1 MKRMTAMLLA
11 IIMIVGLLASCG
23 NTGGAAGGGASTNAG
38 GEGQSANPL
47 GDYPNK
53 NIEVVLCHGPGSP
66 LDAIEQMCFD
76 FVEKDLGFGK
86 SFTLSNREGSSGEVG
101 LTYVQDQP
109 HDGYTLVEYQSA
121 HVTLD
126 TTRAGAIDFSHKDFK
141 PIVSF
146 YNDVGCFFVSGSRKD
161 EFPDLQSVVEA
172 AKANPG
178 KITVACSGPTSSS
191 GRLVK
196 ALERMTGA
204 QFQMVSVNNGTER
217 NSMLIGGHVD
227 IVCDQICDSAAL
239 VKDGSMSILAVSW
252 DEPLADY
259 PDVPTFKEQGY
270 DIVQGFS
277 IASLACPAD
286 IPDEIYSALVESFKK
301 ALEDPDIQAKGEEL
315 GLPLEYIEPEE
326 LAAIWDNIYAQNE
339 EEWAV
344 EPWL

>member
-1 MKRMTAMLLA
+1 M
-11 IIMIVGLLASCG
+11 
-23 NTGGAAGGGASTNAG
+23 
-38 GEGQSANPL
+38 
-47 GDYPNK
+47 
-53 NIEVVLCHGPGSP
+53 HG
-66 LDAIEQMCFD
+66 
-76 FVEKDLGFGK
+76 
-86 SFTLSNREGSSGEVG
+86 
-101 LTYVQDQP
+101 QP

-126 TTRAGAIDFSHKDFK
+126 TVRADAINFSHKDFK

-146 YNDVGCFFVSGSRKD
+146 YNDVGCFFISSSRKD

-178 KITVACSGPTSSS
+178 KITVACSGPTSSA

-204 QFQMVSVNNGTER
+204 QFQMVAVNNGTER

-227 IVCDQICDSAAL
+227 LVCDQICDSAAL
-239 VKDGSMSILAVSW
+239 VKDGSMSVLAFSW
-252 DEPLADY
+252 DERLADY

-277 IASLACPAD
+277 IASLACPAEV
-286 IPDEIYSALVESFKK
+286 PDEIYNALVASFKK
-301 ALEDPDIQAKGEEL
+301 AMEDPDIQAKGNEL
-315 GLPLEYIEPEE
+315 GLPLEYIEPDE
-326 LAAIWDNIYAQNE
+326 LAARWDEIYTQNE